1 METSI
6 HSMTSL
12 FDQLG
17 LDSTDQAI
25 ERFIDDHQL
34 LQGNVELHEADFWST
49 SQALFLKQKKY
60 EDADWA
66 EIVDQLDTQ
75 LRKPHS

>member
-6 HSMTSL
+6 HSITAL

-17 LDSTDQAI
+17 LGSTDQEI
-25 ERFIDDHQL
+25 DDFIDRHKPL
-34 LQGNVELHEADFWST
+34 SGKIELYHADFWNT
-49 SQALFLKQKKY
+49 AQASFLKQMKD

-66 EIVDQLDTQ
+66 EIVDQLDVM
-75 LRKPHS
+75 LR